1 MGFIL
6 QDLLPALYFFLI
18 LKNPL
23 SVHVCDCMHLFLFH
37 QNFPYRK
44 RFKVAFKSLLADC
57 SGVRSQQKQ
66 ASSSDLQAGSL
77 AGQASGEGF
86 VIWKCLRV
94 RLTACGGC
102 LLSLQGLNMILS
114 KPDNPGK
121 TSQGLWLLPS
131 KLLTPVL
138 KGTVMGIQYVLWS
151 GRPWKNRVSPYCLP
165 LSSKHSFKIADRPT
179 RQLGDV
185 FELRQLLQ
193 MLKNWQ
199 LNFH

>member
-6 QDLLPALYFFLI
+6 QDLLPVFFFFN
-18 LKNPL
+18 LKKFTKCPCICFHAPVSL
-23 SVHVCDCMHLFLFH
+23 SLV
-37 QNFPYRK
+37 FPHRK
-44 RFKVAFKSLLADC
+44 HFKVTFKSLLADC

-66 ASSSDLQAGSL
+66 ASPSDLQAGSL

-121 TSQGLWLLPS
+121 ASQGLRLLPS

-138 KGTVMGIQYVLWS
+138 KGTVTRIQCVLWS
-151 GRPWKNRVSPYCLP
+151 VRPWKTALF
-165 LSSKHSFKIADRPT
+165 LLFAFKQQT
-179 RQLGDV
+179 QY
-185 FELRQLLQ
+185 
-193 MLKNWQ
+193 
-199 LNFH
+199 

>member
-1 MGFIL
+1 MDFIS
-6 QDLLPALYFFLI
+6 QDLLPAVYFFLI

-23 SVHVCDCMHLFLFH
+23 SAHVCVCMHLFLFH
-37 QNFPYRK
+37 QDFPYRK
-44 RFKVAFKSLLADC
+44 CLKVAFKSLLADC

-66 ASSSDLQAGSL
+66 ASPSDLQAGSL

-121 TSQGLWLLPS
+121 AWQGLWLLPS
-131 KLLTPVL
+131 KLLTPSSRGRL
-138 KGTVMGIQYVLWS
+138 PGFSMCFGLCGPGKTEFLPTV
-151 GRPWKNRVSPYCLP
+151 CL
-165 LSSKHSFKIADRPT
+165 
-179 RQLGDV
+179 
-185 FELRQLLQ
+185 
-193 MLKNWQ
+193 
-199 LNFH
+199 